1 LKEILM
7 TQQHP
12 EANLAEWI
20 QNTVD
25 RTATSIEGIHKAIAA
40 MPLDVMRDSGFFE
53 QTAEDVRE
61 LQDRSISA
69 VYETVRDVNRRVGD
83 LASDLLRP
91 ASADS
96 EADTE

>member
-1 LKEILM
+1 M
-7 TQQHP
+7 TPQRA

-20 QNTVD
+20 QETVD
-25 RTATSIEGIHKAIAA
+25 RTATSIEGIHKSIAA
-40 MPLDVMRDSGFFE
+40 IPLDVMRHSGFFE
-53 QTAEDVRE
+53 QTADDVRD

-69 VYETVRDVNRRVGD
+69 VYETVRDVNRRVVG

-91 ASADS
+91 GSADS